1 MLAAG
6 YSTFMVEMLETANIL
21 NNATERSL
29 IILDEM
35 GRGTST
41 FDGVSIAWA
50 VAEHLAT
57 KTRAKTLFATH
68 YHELTKLAER
78 VPGIKN
84 CHVQVKE
91 YGNQVI
97 FLHRVADGAT
107 EGSYGIHVARMAG
120 LPDEIT
126 RKADEIL
133 QKILQNNPLDAMGE
147 LRKRDPRFV
156 KQLAIFHAE
165 EHPVVRELKQIDINA
180 LTPLEAL
187 EVLARLKRQ
196 IEL

>member
-57 KTRAKTLFATH
+57 KVRAKTLFATH

-84 CHVQVKE
+84 CHVRVKE

-97 FLHRVADGAT
+97 FLHKVADGAT
-107 EGSYGIHVARMAG
+107 EGSYGVHVARMAG

-147 LRKRDPRFV
+147 LRTRDPRFV
-156 KQLAIFHAE
+156 RQLAIFD
-165 EHPVVRELKQIDINA
+165 EHPVVRELKKIDINT

-187 EVLARLKRQ
+187 ELLAQLKRK
-196 IEL
+196 IEP